1 MALEH
6 FTSRILGKINILFF
20 KIREVSCGNL
30 IWARLYVHIFPF
42 FLSIIKRKSKYMN
55 VATETQIKEKE
66 DPKTFSLTLTGE
78 QRKYLTYTGIA
89 LA

>member
-1 MALEH
+1 MYTYFL
-6 FTSRILGKINILFF
+6 
-20 KIREVSCGNL
+20 
-30 IWARLYVHIFPF
+30 

-66 DPKTFSLTLTGE
+66 DPKTFSLTLTGD

-89 LA
+89 LAGYWILSCKTSCQISSERV

>member
-1 MALEH
+1 M
-6 FTSRILGKINILFF
+6 S
-20 KIREVSCGNL
+20 
-30 IWARLYVHIFPF
+30 F

-66 DPKTFSLTLTGE
+66 DPKTFSLTLTGD

-89 LA
+89 LAGYFLARHLVKSAVKSLKDNDDL

>member
-1 MALEH
+1 MYTYFL
-6 FTSRILGKINILFF
+6 
-20 KIREVSCGNL
+20 
-30 IWARLYVHIFPF
+30 

-78 QRKYLTYTGIA
+78 QRKYLMYGSCIGWILSCKTSGQISGQKFKGK
-89 LA
+89 